1 MLAGCGGPFSTLDPQ
16 GPAAERVAIL
26 WWVMLAGAT
35 MLTIM
40 VMAMVAIG
48 FRRPVARQPG
58 GRFWTHGL
66 GVGFTLTVLV
76 ALVGAGLWAG
86 ERQQPHPVT
95 PGQGPPVMR
104 VEAIARQWEWRF
116 RQPDAEG
123 RMVETRDRL
132 HIPAGRPVDVVITT
146 QDVIHSFWVPKLAG
160 KMDAIPGRP
169 NLLRLEAN
177 QPGIYRGR
185 SAEFS
190 GPGYAGM
197 QFEVL
202 AYPPAAP
209 PVFSPL
215 AAEDGP

>member
-1 MLAGCGGPFSTLDPQ
+1 M
-16 GPAAERVAIL
+16 L
-26 WWVMLAGAT
+26 WWIMLAGAT
-35 MLTIM
+35 LLTIM
-40 VMAMVAIG
+40 VLAMVAIG
-48 FRRPVARQPG
+48 FRRPATRQPDS
-58 GRFWTHGL
+58 RVWTHGL
-66 GVGFTLTVLV
+66 GVGFTLAVLV

-86 ERQQPHPVT
+86 ERQQPHPGREV
-95 PGQGPPVMR
+95 VR

-116 RQPDAEG
+116 RQPDAQG

-177 QPGIYRGR
+177 RPGTYRGR

-202 AYPPAAP
+202 AYPPEAP
-209 PVFSPL
+209 PVFAPL
-215 AAEDGP
+215 ATEDGP